1 MNQIGILYDMVVV
14 SQDIENLVLQT
25 FFISIKTQFTS
36 FYN

>member
-25 FFISIKTQFTS
+25 FFYF
-36 FYN
+36 N

>member
-36 FYN
+36 CYD